1 MIHYDI
7 LLIILSSPLLF
18 FLSSSHLLFP
28 IDNQNRNWILKNNN
42 NINTHTHT
50 RPPIKCKVLVSTTL
64 RLDLWYGRF
73 RLLLRR
79 HDCHPGAEL
88 VGSVALLDLEEMTR
102 QLLEID
108 RFDVGPFV
116 LPLLHAPV
124 HPQNNNNN

>member
-28 IDNQNRNWILKNNN
+28 IDNQNRNWILKNNI

-64 RLDLWYGRF
+64 RLDL
-73 RLLLRR
+73 
-79 HDCHPGAEL
+79 
-88 VGSVALLDLEEMTR
+88 
-102 QLLEID
+102 
-108 RFDVGPFV
+108 
-116 LPLLHAPV
+116 
-124 HPQNNNNN
+124 